1 VSSRLD
7 ADVPPAG
14 EQVHVPKPSLL
25 PVVTTVGL
33 TIALVGVTL
42 GIVFIVL
49 GLAIAIPAIV
59 RWIVSAR
66 NELAELP
73 PGH

>member
-7 ADVPPAG
+7 AEVPPAG

-25 PVVTTVGL
+25 PVVTTVG
-33 TIALVGVTL
+33 VTL
-42 GIVFIVL
+42 GIVFIVV
-49 GLAIAIPAIV
+49 GLAIAIPSIV
-59 RWIVSAR
+59 RWIISAR